1 MNAKT
6 KVNTLYIDFY
16 RPMTFQ
22 SPEMTATHVPKVA
35 VGKDYDLFV
44 TYGVYTDSTSTT
56 PIGSLVNA
64 IGTVAIPKKMT
75 VLEGAMW
82 NTGVSLAGVVSLVAM
97 TLY

>member
-6 KVNTLYIDFY
+6 KINTLYIDFY

-22 SPEMTATHVPKVA
+22 SPEMTSTHVPKVA

-44 TYGVYTDSTSTT
+44 TYGVYTDSTSII
-56 PIGSLVNA
+56 PIGSLVKA
-64 IGTVAIPKKMT
+64 IGTVAIPTKMT

-82 NTGVSLAGVVSLVAM
+82 NTGVTMAGVMSLAAI

>member
-6 KVNTLYIDFY
+6 KINTLYIDFY

-22 SPEMTATHVPKVA
+22 SPEMTSTHVPKVA

-44 TYGVYTDSTSTT
+44 TYGVYTDSTSIT
-56 PIGSLVNA
+56 PIGSLVKA
-64 IGTVAIPKKMT
+64 IGTVAIPTKMT

-82 NTGVSLAGVVSLVAM
+82 NTGVTMAGVMSLAAI